1 MSQLK
6 SSFIVEVKQALE
18 NSIFTLGDFEIN
30 LPEGSTLINIQ
41 FSYVDEY
48 KMSVNETTKR
58 REKVTSSGFIALGEK
73 TTEHITVSGVE
84 IRMSPGKYKSTDI
97 EQVYEIG
104 DLLEHIPKWCSYI
117 KKDLHAKTP
126 QVDLLEEMRKE
137 YVAEAAKLYD
147 NPESFFEE
155 EEASAVDEKFENLY
169 KKIESI
175 QEEHSIT
182 QSELEKVKRDFEGFK
197 ENARAYPK
205 GMWAKTTVNKLISI
219 FDGLI
224 KTKEGRAII
233 FDQIKKLIQNQ

>member
-6 SSFIVEVKQALE
+6 SSFIVEVKEALE
-18 NSIFTLGDFEIN
+18 NSIFTYGDFEIN

-41 FSYVDEY
+41 FLYVDEY
-48 KMSVNETTKR
+48 KISVCEVTKMH
-58 REKVTSSGFIALGEK
+58 EKVTNSGLISLGEK
-73 TTEHITVSGVE
+73 TTERINVSGVE

-104 DLLEHIPKWCSYI
+104 DLLEHIPQWCSYI

-126 QVDLLEEMRKE
+126 QVDPIEEMRKE

-147 NPESFFEE
+147 DPESFFEE
-155 EEASAVDEKFENLY
+155 EEVSAVDEKFEKLY
-169 KKIESI
+169 EKIESL

-182 QSELEKVKRDFEGFK
+182 QSELEKIKRDFEGFK

-205 GMWAKTTVNKLISI
+205 GMWAKTTVNKLIGI

-224 KTKEGRAII
+224 KTKEAREII
-233 FDQIKKLIQNQ
+233 FDQIKKLIQSQ